1 MAANRVILIL
11 GAGRNIASSTAQL
24 FASKGYKVALVS
36 RGNSHNPDPSYLHI
50 KGDLSF
56 PETIPSFFEQVKK
69 AYGSPPN
76 VVVYNAAVSNI
87 ADPTDTLA
95 LTAPQI
101 TTDITVNYIS
111 TYIAAQEAVRGFAS
125 VPDDAPKS
133 FIFTGNGL
141 NTKPLPALV
150 SNGAGKS
157 ATAHFLEVAVTAYK
171 DKGYTFYYADERKS
185 NGDYAYSAIS
195 GPGHAER
202 YWDLSQDRNQ
212 QPWLHTFVTGEGYKK
227 FH

>member
-1 MAANRVILIL
+1 MAANRIILIL

-36 RGNSHNPDPSYLHI
+36 RGNSHKPDPSYLYI
-50 KGDLSF
+50 KGDLSS

-76 VVVYNAAVSNI
+76 VVVYNAYSSHR
-87 ADPTDTLA
+87 ADPTDPLD
-95 LTAPQI
+95 LPVSQI
-101 TTDITVNYIS
+101 TADITVNYIS

-125 VPDDAPKS
+125 FPDDVPKS

-141 NTKPLPALV
+141 NMKPIPSLV
-150 SNGAGKS
+150 SMGAGKS
-157 ATAHFLEVAVTAYK
+157 ATEHFIENAVIAYK
-171 DKGYTFYYADERKS
+171 DKGYTFYYVDERQS
-185 NGDYAYSAIS
+185 NGDYAYDAIS
-195 GPGHAER
+195 GPGHAGR
-202 YWDLSQDRNQ
+202 YWDLSQDRKQ
-212 QPWLHTFVTGEGYKK
+212 QPWMHTFVTGEGYKK